1 MNHLMVDLETMGNG
15 PHAPVISIGAVFF
28 DPNTG
33 ETGEEFSVNI
43 SLESSM
49 RYRARPDA
57 STILWWMEQSEEA
70 RKSLTSNTQELPTAL
85 SWLSEFI
92 IKNANH
98 KFVQVWGNGASF
110 DCVILRNSYSLTG
123 QPVPWQWWNDR
134 DVRTI
139 VELGKVIGFD
149 PKRDMP
155 FKGTRHNAL
164 DDAIHQAK
172 YVSAIWK
179 RVSLKQFLSRWH
191 WLYALANNHFCRKNA
206 GVVCKSSHD
215 LLSTNWSIAMLSD
228 TPKVSICC

>member
-1 MNHLMVDLETMGNG
+1 MNHLMVDLEAMGNG
-15 PHAPVISIGAVFF
+15 PYAPVISIGAVFF

-70 RKSLTSNTQELPTAL
+70 RKSLTSNTQELSTAL

-98 KFVQVWGNGASF
+98 KLVQVWGNGASF

-179 RVSLKQFLSRWH
+179 K
-191 WLYALANNHFCRKNA
+191 LAK
-206 GVVCKSSHD
+206 
-215 LLSTNWSIAMLSD
+215 
-228 TPKVSICC
+228 

>member
-1 MNHLMVDLETMGNG
+1 MAEFACSERCDALNGGVSQNVSPERHPDFLAEAANLWQVHGVAIECQRLNLLIVNNAAKLPVHVHLKVT
-15 PHAPVISIGAVFF
+15 AFRFVVISITVVAPGNNVRVISDCFYQVDVSRWFECNHQSISPCNLSAV
-28 DPNTG
+28 
-33 ETGEEFSVNI
+33 
-43 SLESSM
+43 SSA
-49 RYRARPDA
+49 RIRCRACCKPV
-57 STILWWMEQSEEA
+57 A
-70 RKSLTSNTQELPTAL
+70 RAATSD
-85 SWLSEFI
+85 
-92 IKNANH
+92 
-98 KFVQVWGNGASF
+98 WGNGASF

-179 RVSLKQFLSRWH
+179 K
-191 WLYALANNHFCRKNA
+191 LAK
-206 GVVCKSSHD
+206 
-215 LLSTNWSIAMLSD
+215 
-228 TPKVSICC
+228 